1 MHLQFLIIG
10 FLFISCNSVTVHQ
23 QITGSLPANDTA
35 TNKQVVL
42 PASPHQQE
50 NPAADTTSSDYLIY
64 LIKNEI
70 PLNSYWTQQL
80 GKLDAFTLPLDSLSR
95 LSFILDWKIND
106 SIAVMI
112 LSHAGGN
119 SFDEFLLTIKNK
131 KAIVSHI
138 HIKDE
143 ADSDLSPGNP
153 YYYSTYRLVGD
164 KHVRIFNH
172 KITGSEGGE
181 EKDKILSVENWII
194 RDDGTVLKK

>member
-23 QITGSLPANDTA
+23 QNTGSLPANDTA
-35 TNKQVVL
+35 TNKQVVP
-42 PASPHQQE
+42 PASQHPQE
-50 NPAADTTSSDYLIY
+50 NPDADTTSSDYLIY

-95 LSFILDWKIND
+95 LSFIRNWKIND

-119 SFDEFLLTIKNK
+119 SFDEYLLTIKNK

-153 YYYSTYRLVGD
+153 YYYSEYKLLGD
-164 KHVRIFNH
+164 RRVRVFNH
-172 KITGSEGGE
+172 KITASESGD
-181 EKDKILSVENWII
+181 EKNEILSVETWLI

>member
-1 MHLQFLIIG
+1 M
-10 FLFISCNSVTVHQ
+10 V
-23 QITGSLPANDTA
+23 P
-35 TNKQVVL
+35 
-42 PASPHQQE
+42 PASQHPQE
-50 NPAADTTSSDYLIY
+50 NPDADTTSSDYLIY

-95 LSFILDWKIND
+95 LSFIRNWKIND

-112 LSHAGGN
+112 LSQAGGN
-119 SFDEFLLTIKNK
+119 SFDEYLLTIKNK

-153 YYYSTYRLVGD
+153 YYYSEYRLLGD
-164 KHVRIFNH
+164 RRVRVFNH
-172 KITGSEGGE
+172 KITASESGD
-181 EKDKILSVENWII
+181 EKNEILSVETWLI